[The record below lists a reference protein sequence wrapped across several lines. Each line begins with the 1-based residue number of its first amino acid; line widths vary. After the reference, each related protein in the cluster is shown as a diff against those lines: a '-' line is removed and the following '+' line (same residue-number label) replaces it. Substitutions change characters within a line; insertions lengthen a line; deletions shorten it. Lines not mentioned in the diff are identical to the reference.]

1 MVYLKKEYFDFM
13 FWYFKSQPRGTVFK
27 KRLEEFSKEEIEEIK
42 FASKNY
48 FEMFTEDFNQYQKGF
63 VRGNGNSSSYVP
75 KDTYKR
81 GK

>member
-27 KRLEEFSKEEIEEIK
+27 KRLEEFS
-42 FASKNY
+42 
-48 FEMFTEDFNQYQKGF
+48 TEDLNQYQKGF

>member
-1 MVYLKKEYFDFM
+1 MVYLKKEFRDFL
-13 FWYFKSQPRGTVFK
+13 FWYIQSQPRGTVFK
-27 KRLEEFSKEEIEEIK
+27 KRLEEFSEEEIEQLK
-42 FASKNY
+42 FTAKQY
-48 FEMFTEDFNQYQKGF
+48 FDMFTEDINQYQKGF